1 MSVRGAVPAQ
11 APAAKRL
18 DVVLRAGVERSVAAM
33 SIVSIGVGAGEEAV
47 SVLPMTSP
55 DVLTQ
60 NPDDVIRQLANMMLN
75 GVVVSSYTDNVMLDI
90 HKTAAKGHVELA
102 GKKISSDFA
111 TPGNVSR
118 GNSNE
123 VLLVKTS
130 VLSDKG
136 KAVFYGVDR
145 GNDPKAMIF
154 RRSYTDVDRLV
165 KPPTAEKA
173 ARELAYTGY
182 AASRKLGPKL
192 YAGYITPLGKPLL
205 KDRHLTRVCM
215 HMFTEAWG
223 GSLYSALRRKS
234 ISAELFAEKL
244 SQLLCQSHDAGFW
257 HMDATPSN
265 MLYRVVGSDIEICWT
280 DFDPAWCVIW
290 PHGVRDDK
298 HCDVLVHASLIMG
311 FISCQL
317 GRDVFEFYQPV
328 VREQLKR
335 DFRTDLISDADM
347 CAWLDDLEKALRKP
361 ITRRQKLPQNAE
373 SIAKLRIA
381 GTLRRTL
388 EHYLAQPPDPDKVP
402 DHRCI
407 LKQNTNEDPTF
418 AQFFKFALAEAGDP
432 SIESWTTL
440 SGATP
445 TAPTPI
451 RDADGS

>member
-33 SIVSIGVGAGEEAV
+33 SIVSIGVGAGKEAV
-47 SVLPMTSP
+47 PVLPMTSP

-60 NPDDVIRQLANMMLN
+60 NPDDVIRQLANMMLD

-90 HKTAAKGHVELA
+90 HKTAAKGHVEQF
-102 GKKISSDFA
+102 GIQIYSRFA
-111 TPGNVSR
+111 TPGNVLR

-123 VLLVKTS
+123 VLLVNTS
-130 VLSDKG
+130 VLSDTG

-154 RRSYTDVDRLV
+154 RRSYTANRLME
-165 KPPTAEKA
+165 PPTAEEA

-192 YAGYITPLGKPLL
+192 YAGYITPLGGQPAGLGH
-205 KDRHLTRVCM
+205 DTMVCM
-215 HMFTEAWG
+215 HMFTEAWDD
-223 GSLYSALRRKS
+223 SLYYAVKS
-234 ISAELFAEKL
+234 RHISAELFAKKL
-244 SQLLCQSHDAGFW
+244 SQLLRQSHDAGFW

-265 MLYRVVGSDIEICWT
+265 MLYRAVGSDIEICWT

-290 PHGVRDDK
+290 PHDVRDNK

-311 FISCQL
+311 FISCKL

-335 DFRTDLISDADM
+335 DFQIDLISDADM
-347 CAWLDDLEKALRKP
+347 CAWLDDLEKAWRKP
-361 ITRRQKLPQNAE
+361 ITRQQKLLQNAE
-373 SIAKLRIA
+373 RIAKLRIA

-388 EHYLAQPPDPDKVP
+388 EHYLAQPPDKVP

-407 LKQNTNEDPTF
+407 LKQNPKKDATF
-418 AQFFKFALAEAGDP
+418 AQLFKFALAEAGDP

-440 SGATP
+440 SGAKRA
-445 TAPTPI
+445 APTPI